1 MKAEKEKKIK
11 IRRFWKIK
19 PATKI
24 KQSEKLY
31 SRKKEK
37 EEIEEEVEEGE

>member
-11 IRRFWKIK
+11 IRRFWKMK

-24 KQSEKLY
+24 KQSETVY

-37 EEIEEEVEEGE
+37 KKIEEELEQ

>member
-1 MKAEKEKKIK
+1 MKGKKEKKIK
-11 IRRFWKIK
+11 IRKFWKIK

-24 KQSEKLY
+24 KQSETVY

-37 EEIEEEVEEGE
+37 EKTKEEIEE

>member
-24 KQSEKLY
+24 KQSETVY

-37 EEIEEEVEEGE
+37 KKIEEEVEQ

>member
-11 IRRFWKIK
+11 IRRFWKMK

-24 KQSEKLY
+24 KQSETVY

-37 EEIEEEVEEGE
+37 KKTEEELEQ